1 MEIQLKRFQREII
14 LGNWARDDSF
24 DVLAKNETALG
35 PGPKNLPEAK
45 LKSFGPIIP
54 YIGRDFK
61 RT

>member
-45 LKSFGPIIP
+45 LKSF
-54 YIGRDFK
+54 RVMLLAKESFK
-61 RT
+61 TI